1 MALEIRPIPVITG
14 EDAER
19 LVARAEAS
27 EKNPHTVQLS
37 LTREDV
43 RKMMGNPP
51 LERKAM
57 LR

>member
-19 LVARAEAS
+19 FVARAEAS